1 MTTRT
6 HATGDSLLR
15 NSADWRCVLWV
26 GKYFL
31 LSALAWRHDAALRA
45 SPALQLGVLAVLCYY
60 SFAGATIVHNTMHT
74 RSFHSRTLE
83 YLWHHVLSLT
93 YGHPVST
100 FVPGHN
106 LSHHRHTQTRK
117 DPMRTSKLRY
127 RWNLLNGLLFQPT
140 VACDV
145 LRMDLRYL
153 SLKRMQGDV
162 FFARACREWLVL
174 GAAQAALLALDWRR
188 FALYVWLPHLFA
200 QWAIVSMNMLQHDG
214 CDADTK
220 TQANWNGAR
229 NFVGPVVNYL
239 TFNNGYHTIH
249 HLHPT
254 MHWSLLACEHARQV
268 HPHIHPALEQ
278 RCMARYICAAFVYPG
293 ARVDYRGRAVVLP
306 QEDSAPDEDWTLEHA
321 GGAANLADYDVDVSL
336 RGLCTVACMVPA
348 KLISPMYS
356 PVHKL

>member
-1 MTTRT
+1 MTAQADAHRD
-6 HATGDSLLR
+6 ALLR
-15 NSADWRCVLWV
+15 NSADWRCLLWV
-26 GKYFL
+26 AKYFYL
-31 LSALAWRHDAALRA
+31 TALAWQHHAVLRT
-45 SPALQLGVLAVLCYY
+45 SPACQLTAVVVLCYY
-60 SFAGATIVHNTMHT
+60 SFAGAIIVHNTMHA
-74 RSFHSRTLE
+74 RCFHSRTLE
-83 YLWHHVLSLT
+83 RLWHHVLSLT

-174 GAAQAALLALDWRR
+174 GAGQAVLLALNWRC
-188 FALYVWLPHLFA
+188 FLLYVWLPHLFA
-200 QWAIVSMNMLQHDG
+200 QWAVVSMNMLQHDG
-214 CDADTK
+214 CDADTR
-220 TQANWNGAR
+220 TQPNWNAAR

-249 HLHPT
+249 HMHPT

-268 HPHIHPALEQ
+268 RPHIHHALEQ
-278 RCMARYICAAFVYPG
+278 RCMAQYICTAFVYPG
-293 ARVDYRGRAVVLP
+293 TRVDYLGRAIVLP
-306 QEDSAPDEDWTLEHA
+306 QEESTADEDWTLEHA
-321 GGAANLADYDVDVSL
+321 GAGVNLADYDVDVSL
-336 RGLCTVACMVPA
+336 RGLCKIVCLGSA

-356 PVHKL
+356 PVHRL